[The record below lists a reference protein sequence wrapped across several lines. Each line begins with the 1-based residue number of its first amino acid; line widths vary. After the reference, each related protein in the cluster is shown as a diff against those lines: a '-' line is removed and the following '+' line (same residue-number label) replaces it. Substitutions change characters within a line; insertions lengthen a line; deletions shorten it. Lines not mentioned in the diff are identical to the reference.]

1 MTTEEY
7 LKQRIKDLENNV
19 CDSSL
24 PLKFRKNQAFALLN
38 YRDDL
43 KQAVFENSRRRDRLG
58 RDALSNEFPVT
69 GYF

>member
-1 MTTEEY
+1 MFMTTEEY

-43 KQAVFENSRRRDRLG
+43 KQAVLESVQSRR
-58 RDALSNEFPVT
+58 SSFEKHIKQ
-69 GYF
+69 